1 MANILISAGPT
12 RQYIDPVRY
21 ITNGSSGR
29 MGCALAES
37 ALEQGHDVTIVS
49 GPVSIQYPDAAR
61 VISVVTTEEML
72 DCCCREF
79 SDCDGMI
86 GTAAPCDYRPIT
98 VSDRKIKKTGE
109 PLILHLVE
117 TPDVVATLGKQKRR
131 DQWVVGFALETDDA
145 QFQAV
150 TKLHKKCCDL
160 VVLNGPRAID
170 VATNNVEVINADHIL
185 VDLNRN
191 HYTSA
196 NADARMAV
204 AAKPP
209 LHLAGIG
216 TLGVHT
222 LR

>member
-1 MANILISAGPT
+1 MANVLISAGPT

-72 DCCCREF
+72 DYCCREF
-79 SDCDGMI
+79 SGCDGMI

-170 VATNNVEVINADHIL
+170 AATNNVEVINADGQVIAKFSGSKSSVARAIFLEIQKRL
-185 VDLNRN
+185 VEPSLSSQPR
-191 HYTSA
+191 
-196 NADARMAV
+196 V
-204 AAKPP
+204 
-209 LHLAGIG
+209 
-216 TLGVHT
+216 V
-222 LR
+222 